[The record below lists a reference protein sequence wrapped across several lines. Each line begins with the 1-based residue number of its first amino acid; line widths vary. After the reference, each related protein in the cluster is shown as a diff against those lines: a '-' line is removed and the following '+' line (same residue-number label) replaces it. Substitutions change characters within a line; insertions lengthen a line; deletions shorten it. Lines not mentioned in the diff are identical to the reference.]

1 VRGTGGGSGVIVAGV
16 GGKGE
21 GAGVAAGGFGCW
33 GRGDCAGSDAEKAK
47 PAIAVNRIGVRRFI
61 VNVGRSAAVEV
72 TPSWRVLRTV
82 YREFIANLR

>member
-1 VRGTGGGSGVIVAGV
+1 M
-16 GGKGE
+16 
-21 GAGVAAGGFGCW
+21 AAGGFGCC

-61 VNVGRSAAVEV
+61 VNVGRAAAVEV

-82 YREFIANLR
+82 YREFAVTVLVEKRISPFANGPGRNDDG